1 MAKSGPP
8 LPVSSENNSRM
19 SKLVTDFG
27 MKEMTIAVDLLKVM
41 KYTSQL
47 IIIWAS
53 PPENLSSG
61 CQTKRVSNQSPQL
74 QGLARQLKFHTL
86 QVNL

>member
-27 MKEMTIAVDLLKVM
+27 MKEMIIAVDLLKVM
-41 KYTSQL
+41 KYTL
-47 IIIWAS
+47 HYIILFVFMRRS
-53 PPENLSSG
+53 RGGTGGPDPHPP
-61 CQTKRVSNQSPQL
+61 
-74 QGLARQLKFHTL
+74 
-86 QVNL
+86 